1 MESVPDLA
9 YRLAFE
15 NESIYHSCAQA
26 VVKALYDIFD
36 LDLKDV
42 IKASYPLAGG
52 LSDSAQGSCA
62 ALAGGMLVI
71 GSVFGRPI
79 EEMSKGR
86 YSKAHQ
92 LSRKLLD
99 EFKAEFGSP
108 ICGDVQKKLF
118 GRSFDLLKQ
127 DDLKAFNEMGGH
139 LDKCTHVCGTAAKLT
154 AQILVKE
161 GVPLRKATS
170 KS

>member
-1 MESVPDLA
+1 MAIRFRTREL
-9 YRLAFE
+9 R
-15 NESIYHSCAQA
+15 SISGW
-26 VVKALYDIFD
+26 D
-36 LDLKDV
+36 
-42 IKASYPLAGG
+42 
-52 LSDSAQGSCA
+52 
-62 ALAGGMLVI
+62 VI
-71 GSVFGRPI
+71 GSVFGRPV

-92 LSRKLLD
+92 LSRKLLG

-139 LDKCTHVCGTAAKLT
+139 LDKCTHVCGTAAKGYSTDIGERRSTSQKGYKQKLN
-154 AQILVKE
+154 ALYRK
-161 GVPLRKATS
+161 LRCLNFLNNATY
-170 KS
+170 